1 MKFNRSSFFVL
12 LLLAAASADLVSR
25 GQSAQP
31 PTFRTRVDAVTV
43 DVSATDSQGRPVTDL
58 TVADFEIKENGKVQS
73 IDSFK
78 RFTVDEVPEGRPP
91 VPIVSM
97 DTQQREAAR
106 DDVRLIAIFLDDYHT
121 RNGNAMA
128 AREKLA
134 SFITGLDP
142 RDMVAVMY
150 PLTPSSLLTFSR
162 DHEGTARAVRKFE
175 GRKYN
180 YNPRYPEE
188 DIYVRLS
195 RRQIEDLRNEVVIG
209 AVAGLCTVLGSFR
222 DGRKTVL
229 MVSEG
234 LTSYLPQPI
243 GARGRVPDNAATPS
257 EDPVANRMEFSRAVD
272 LQNRMRAIFTAASR
286 TNTSV
291 YTWDPR
297 GLAVFESDLSEPAV
311 DLVADRRMLQE
322 TTDSLRTIAGET
334 GGRAIVNA
342 NNPESHLRQMLV
354 DTGAYY
360 LLGYTSTESP
370 RDGKFHEITV
380 HVKRRGIEVRAR
392 KGYWAFSAEDAA
404 RAARPDRPPLS
415 SGMASALASAAAPAT
430 GHAVRTWIG
439 SDRADTGGQSTVTI
453 VWEIVPDTSRAESP
467 DHVGVTVSTKDGEL
481 IFRGRSPRDPAAV
494 TPSGRLTLT
503 TRPGAIQVRVS
514 MDGTSGQFL
523 DSEER
528 VVEVPDFSAVG
539 PIVTVP
545 EIYRARTARELQQ
558 IRESST
564 ALPTAMQQFTRTD
577 QLLLRFRTYGPGGTT
592 PEIAVRLLNFQGET
606 ISNLPAPARRPDGRF
621 EVPFL
626 PSGLAPGV
634 YAIEIEAASGGDT
647 SRAFWGFAINTR

>member
-78 RFTVDEVPEGRPP
+78 RFTVDEVPAGRSP

-97 DTQQREAAR
+97 DTQEREAAR

-150 PLTPSSLLTFSR
+150 PLTPSTLLTFSR
-162 DHEGTARAVRKFE
+162 DHEGTARALRKFE

-209 AVAGLCTVLGSFR
+209 AVEGLCTVLGSFR
-222 DGRKTVL
+222 EGRKTVL

-234 LTSYLPQPI
+234 LTSFLPQPI
-243 GARGRVPDNAATPS
+243 GARGRVPGNAATPS

-272 LQNRMRAIFTAASR
+272 LQNRMRAIFTAAS
-286 TNTSV
+286 
-291 YTWDPR
+291 
-297 GLAVFESDLSEPAV
+297 
-311 DLVADRRMLQE
+311 
-322 TTDSLRTIAGET
+322 
-334 GGRAIVNA
+334 
-342 NNPESHLRQMLV
+342 
-354 DTGAYY
+354 
-360 LLGYTSTESP
+360 
-370 RDGKFHEITV
+370 
-380 HVKRRGIEVRAR
+380 
-392 KGYWAFSAEDAA
+392 
-404 RAARPDRPPLS
+404 
-415 SGMASALASAAAPAT
+415 
-430 GHAVRTWIG
+430 
-439 SDRADTGGQSTVTI
+439 
-453 VWEIVPDTSRAESP
+453 
-467 DHVGVTVSTKDGEL
+467 
-481 IFRGRSPRDPAAV
+481 
-494 TPSGRLTLT
+494 
-503 TRPGAIQVRVS
+503 
-514 MDGTSGQFL
+514 
-523 DSEER
+523 
-528 VVEVPDFSAVG
+528 
-539 PIVTVP
+539 
-545 EIYRARTARELQQ
+545 
-558 IRESST
+558 
-564 ALPTAMQQFTRTD
+564 
-577 QLLLRFRTYGPGGTT
+577 
-592 PEIAVRLLNFQGET
+592 
-606 ISNLPAPARRPDGRF
+606 
-621 EVPFL
+621 
-626 PSGLAPGV
+626 
-634 YAIEIEAASGGDT
+634 
-647 SRAFWGFAINTR
+647 